1 MDKMTQELHDF
12 LLQHVN
18 EMAQEWLDSRE
29 IEENSVYTADA
40 SLEVTEYLR
49 EQNHYFTRTIVKVLK
64 DGSFKNLSGWAQEI
78 ATKRARLGNPLYQSI
93 QHFKNSVSFFLKGLK
108 YL

>member
-29 IEENSVYTADA
+29 IEENSVTQ
-40 SLEVTEYLR
+40 LMLLQR
-49 EQNHYFTRTIVKVLK
+49 
-64 DGSFKNLSGWAQEI
+64 
-78 ATKRARLGNPLYQSI
+78 
-93 QHFKNSVSFFLKGLK
+93 
-108 YL
+108 